1 MTDLVTPASDDTRA
15 GLDMGTYE
23 VPEPGWASRPRSWRA
38 APKLS
43 TLPG

>member
-23 VPEPGWASRPRSWRA
+23 VLRA
-38 APKLS
+38 RLGEQAEELARRAELS